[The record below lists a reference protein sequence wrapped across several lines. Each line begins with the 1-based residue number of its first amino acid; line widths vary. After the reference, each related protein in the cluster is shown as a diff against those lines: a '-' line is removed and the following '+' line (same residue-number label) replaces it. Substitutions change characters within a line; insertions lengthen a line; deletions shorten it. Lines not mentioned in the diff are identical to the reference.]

1 MFLTEAGL
9 DIYVK
14 ALQTITP
21 PGAYELTMFP
31 VTPNGFWTHGLL
43 ECVPSGRQSYTPVLL
58 CIQVTADTWVSG
70 VRE

>member
-1 MFLTEAGL
+1 MFLNEAGL

-14 ALQTITP
+14 ALQSITP

-43 ECVPSGRQSYTPVLL
+43 ECVPSGR
-58 CIQVTADTWVSG
+58 
-70 VRE
+70 